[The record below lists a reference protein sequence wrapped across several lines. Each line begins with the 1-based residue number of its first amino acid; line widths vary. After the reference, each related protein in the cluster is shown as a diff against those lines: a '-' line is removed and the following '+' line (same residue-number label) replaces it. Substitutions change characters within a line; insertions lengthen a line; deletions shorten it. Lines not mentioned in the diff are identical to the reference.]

1 MARVRPAATLA
12 GELGTLLPA
21 GRAFEAGVATAELFL
36 NRAPESSITCAS
48 PNHSSESAAGA
59 GSLVFPQTLLRPLAS
74 PPRRHGGACARGRQ
88 AGSRLQRSDQG
99 ETRQGERGGSGHYCW
114 AAAPPPPPP
123 GDGGEASILLRLPP
137 RLQTGV
143 DLSNVKMSMNPFCEV
158 WLCGPPSDV
167 QCTVANS
174 WKSSHR
180 SAMQNALPALCCSSH
195 TNRSGAGSHQQRD
208 RGAGCL
214 TALARVSSRL

>member
-1 MARVRPAATLA
+1 M
-12 GELGTLLPA
+12 A
-21 GRAFEAGVATAELFL
+21 GRVLVAVKRAADYNARIRVKPDKVSAAAVAT
-36 NRAPESSITCAS
+36 T
-48 PNHSSESAAGA
+48 AG
-59 GSLVFPQTLLRPLAS
+59 Q
-74 PPRRHGGACARGRQ
+74 RHR
-88 AGSRLQRSDQG
+88 
-99 ETRQGERGGSGHYCW
+99 
-114 AAAPPPPPP
+114 PPPPP